1 MKKIKR
7 KNATDDDTQYLRTVF
22 NSGVANIDMPK
33 CEYKITDRIN
43 LDTASTNII
52 GNGSTIFTDN
62 DYKPEKYSEFLFVM
76 QSIVI

>member
-7 KNATDDDTQYLRTVF
+7 KNATDDDTQYLRAAF

-43 LDTASTNII
+43 LTQHQLI
-52 GNGSTIFTDN
+52 
-62 DYKPEKYSEFLFVM
+62 
-76 QSIVI
+76 